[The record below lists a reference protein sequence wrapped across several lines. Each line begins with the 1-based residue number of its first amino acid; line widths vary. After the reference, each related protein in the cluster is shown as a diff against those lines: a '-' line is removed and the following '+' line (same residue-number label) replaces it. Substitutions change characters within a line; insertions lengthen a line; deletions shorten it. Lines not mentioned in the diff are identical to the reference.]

1 MTTVTKSGCRTVT
14 TLPLP
19 LDHKTY
25 AYSGC
30 NFVNRRACHV
40 SSDETENGY
49 SAS

>member
-1 MTTVTKSGCRTVT
+1 MTAVTKSGCRTVT

-19 LDHKTY
+19 LDNKTY
-25 AYSGC
+25 AYSGQFC
-30 NFVNRRACHV
+30 KSEACHV